1 MHEHTIH
8 VLQLLIMQIAVNI
21 VYLIHS
27 QNQHYVQYGSTSA
40 GLCLNEEEAKFKG

>member
-21 VYLIHS
+21 VYYYTVKTS
-27 QNQHYVQYGSTSA
+27 AMYSMVYVVSTSA
-40 GLCLNEEEAKFKG
+40 GLYVPK